1 MSRIIL
7 RGAKVFDVTARRALA
22 GVAVVVEGDRIADV
36 VPSATVGDPG
46 SARVV
51 DLTGCTLLP
60 GLVDLHVHLG
70 WGSRGFETS
79 PASIALRAARNARA
93 AQAAGI
99 TTLRDVGTTD
109 GVAIAVRDAVVRGDI
124 SGSRVVPC
132 GRILCMTGG
141 HGSEPPALPGM
152 AREADGADDC
162 RKAVREQVKAG
173 ADFIKVTT
181 NGPLN
186 VVEFTQEELNALVD
200 EAHRLGRRVACHA
213 SILDSTR
220 MALRAGVDT
229 VEHGCDLDEQ
239 TAREMAGQGVVLVP
253 TLLVSKLIM
262 DRWEEFKAVPMMRS
276 IPVRA
281 KRHVESFQIAM
292 AAGVTIAAGT
302 DLFFG
307 LGDFESLPRELEYM
321 VACGMS
327 PADALVAATAHGATA
342 IGMPDRFGAV
352 GRGTLADLVAVKGDP
367 TEDIAALHRVSL
379 VMQGGR
385 VVRDDIA
392 TGSP

>member
-79 PASIALRAARNARA
+79 PASMALRAARNASA

-141 HGSEPPALPGM
+141 HGSEPRPSRGWPARPMGPTTA
-152 AREADGADDC
+152 ARRCAN
-162 RKAVREQVKAG
+162 R
-173 ADFIKVTT
+173 
-181 NGPLN
+181 
-186 VVEFTQEELNALVD
+186 
-200 EAHRLGRRVACHA
+200 
-213 SILDSTR
+213 
-220 MALRAGVDT
+220 
-229 VEHGCDLDEQ
+229 
-239 TAREMAGQGVVLVP
+239 
-253 TLLVSKLIM
+253 
-262 DRWEEFKAVPMMRS
+262 
-276 IPVRA
+276 
-281 KRHVESFQIAM
+281 
-292 AAGVTIAAGT
+292 
-302 DLFFG
+302 
-307 LGDFESLPRELEYM
+307 
-321 VACGMS
+321 
-327 PADALVAATAHGATA
+327 
-342 IGMPDRFGAV
+342 
-352 GRGTLADLVAVKGDP
+352 
-367 TEDIAALHRVSL
+367 
-379 VMQGGR
+379 
-385 VVRDDIA
+385 
-392 TGSP
+392 